1 MKRGEDSKDHLPPWR
16 IKDRLLRLGS
26 PLVMGIINAT
36 PDSFHAASRTAGDA
50 VLRMAEN
57 MLGNGAAILD
67 IGGASSRPG
76 AAPIEAQEEMD
87 RLLPLVHTIHQE
99 FPHALISVDT
109 YRAAVASEAVKAGAG
124 MVNDISAGSM
134 DVDMLST
141 VAALHVP
148 YVLMHMQ
155 GVPATMQR
163 APHYD
168 DVVREVVLFLSQR
181 LHAARAAGIADVI
194 VDPGFGFGK
203 TTVHN
208 FKLLAALPAIA
219 ALGVPVLA
227 GLSRKRMINEVLG
240 TTPAEA
246 LNGTTVLHAMALAK
260 GAHILRTHD
269 VKEAVQCIRL
279 FRFARENR

>member
-181 LHAARAAGIADVI
+181 LHAARAAGIPDVI

-203 TTVHN
+203 TTAHN